1 MPATP
6 IFDKAPAGNCSPTA
20 TLMRSDVLLARI
32 EPVDGL
38 KAAPLPSARL
48 RSTFWRFMAVIDAIE
63 YAHSQLR
70 PDSCPEVDA
79 SVLQPLALRDDGCVK
94 NEGQER

>member
-1 MPATP
+1 MPDTP

-48 RSTFWRFMAVIDAIE
+48 RSTFWRFMAVIDAME
-63 YAHSQLR
+63 HNYVPTATRLVS
-70 PDSCPEVDA
+70 
-79 SVLQPLALRDDGCVK
+79 
-94 NEGQER
+94 